1 MIKDPRIPD
10 QQGFMAVSPS
20 DANPK
25 GTLFFTEAAA
35 LRHKA
40 NMDIQLEKYPEGW
53 NIDHWKEKPE
63 PWQVFKL
70 TISERIA

>member
-1 MIKDPRIPD
+1 MTKDSRIPD
-10 QQGFMAVSPS
+10 QQGFMAVSPN
-20 DANPK
+20 DPNPK
-25 GTLFFTEAAA
+25 GTLFFTEEAA
-35 LRHKA
+35 LKHKA

-53 NIDHWKEKPE
+53 NVDHWKEKPE

>member
-20 DANPK
+20 DPNPK
-25 GTLFFTEAAA
+25 GMLYFTEASALNQKVVMDA
-35 LRHKA
+35 LR
-40 NMDIQLEKYPEGW
+40 EKYPENW
-53 NIDHWKEKPE
+53 NTEYWKEKPE

-70 TISERIA
+70 TINERIA